1 MILIIGVTGIILGG
15 LLTGT
20 ILRKSMDRKR
30 DLILKEAMEKA
41 EMIKKDKILQAK
53 EKFLQLKTEH
63 EKFAHEKNE
72 EINKNDTR
80 LKQKE
85 VVFNQKVE
93 ELQKKHKEV
102 AVIKQNLQTQV
113 EIVNKK
119 QTDLDK
125 ALKIQVDKLESISN
139 LSASEAKIQLIETL
153 KEEAKSGS
161 IGPGEGHYR

>member
-1 MILIIGVTGIILGG
+1 MDIFVILIIGVSGIVVGG

-53 EKFLQLKTEH
+53 EKFLQLKAEH
-63 EKFAHEKNE
+63 EKFVHEKTDE
-72 EINKNDTR
+72 VNKNENR

-85 VVFNQKVE
+85 IVFNQKVE
-93 ELQKKHKEV
+93 DLQKKDKEV
-102 AVIKQNLQTQV
+102 AIIKQNLQTQV

-119 QTDLDK
+119 Q
-125 ALKIQVDKLESISN
+125 
-139 LSASEAKIQLIETL
+139 
-153 KEEAKSGS
+153 
-161 IGPGEGHYR
+161 

>member
-1 MILIIGVTGIILGG
+1 MTLIIGVTGIILGG

-63 EKFAHEKNE
+63 EKLVHEKNE
-72 EINKNDTR
+72 EISKNDNR

-85 VVFNQKVE
+85 SVFNQK
-93 ELQKKHKEV
+93 
-102 AVIKQNLQTQV
+102 
-113 EIVNKK
+113 
-119 QTDLDK
+119 
-125 ALKIQVDKLESISN
+125 
-139 LSASEAKIQLIETL
+139 
-153 KEEAKSGS
+153 G
-161 IGPGEGHYR
+161 